1 MRNSRPQFFTPLD
14 NDAMAR
20 YFTALAKANPEQKA
34 TMEAELTKALDE
46 GLRPKEAVERVLRL
60 PTKTV

>member
-1 MRNSRPQFFTPLD
+1 
-14 NDAMAR
+14 MAR